1 MNQCRLQ
8 WKFHKATRQ
17 PTLFAVIVWRHT
29 VWPLLYNV
37 LGGWIFR
44 REHAGSLVEQLLT
57 GDHATHLQQLS
68 ICLLTYRVLFGLDSF
83 ACILLCSILVA
94 AIQEIRA
101 AVFRFFQETTSYAGT
116 QMVAAAFDAGKRHQ
130 DKMLLETRGSRSVSI
145 LWVLSQQNSWK
156 RLLFVHLTVRTREG
170 VWNTRSVGWNTSFWF
185 LLTHDWKANEVTT

>member
-1 MNQCRLQ
+1 MLWHLLWISGWLQ
-8 WKFHKATRQ
+8 WKFQKATRQ

-57 GDHATHLQQLS
+57 GDHATHLQQLA

-130 DKMLLETRGSRSVSI
+130 DKMLLETPGSRSISPTGFKPTEK
-145 LWVLSQQNSWK
+145 LK
-156 RLLFVHLTVRTREG
+156 
-170 VWNTRSVGWNTSFWF
+170 
-185 LLTHDWKANEVTT
+185 EVTIWYYLYISQSEL